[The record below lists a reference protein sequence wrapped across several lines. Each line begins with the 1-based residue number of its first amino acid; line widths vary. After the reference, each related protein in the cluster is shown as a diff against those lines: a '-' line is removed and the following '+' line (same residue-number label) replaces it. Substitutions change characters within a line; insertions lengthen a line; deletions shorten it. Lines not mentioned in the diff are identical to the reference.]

1 MFRLMTLVVLSC
13 LYAFTA
19 ELSAADPLLESAV
32 VPAVVAPQVEI
43 VGICNVPLDDAGWW
57 DEQGNAIPLEQ
68 IPSFAVAKPGDASK
82 DLQPLESERFVLIKA
97 KVAATA
103 IVNVQIPGQSFSIRL
118 PERVDGVP
126 WKQLQEAAKQTG
138 EKWQPLHA
146 REIVYGIG
154 TRIKANHTDRFLT
167 AQVMVSDGEWE
178 SIGARPRRPD
188 EANPMTFELDS
199 LEGEMPL
206 QLRDRAVRV
215 MAEDKQG
222 QLHAPTAN
230 AQIKA
235 KEKIVGYQ
243 AWFQQPPAEIV
254 NFHLQ
259 TRPSQTFVFHNVSLL
274 GGKRSPADKV
284 RASGGVFAGD
294 LDVLTH
300 DNPLDQPTELDWCG
314 LRDGDVTLIPA
325 VASLRRLY
333 LASEWLTDTG
343 VEHLVTADSLRH
355 LRIVSPHVT
364 GAALVHTPSNLT
376 TLEVQGAA
384 LQYVQSSDLAALPSR
399 DGLQHLKLWST
410 AITDDNA
417 ATLAQFHQLE
427 SLVADGSQ
435 LTDVGLAELAKLTK
449 LRRLDLGVVDCT
461 TTGIGALAKLTNLR
475 ELNVRGQ
482 AVNDDS
488 LAELAAIESLE
499 RMDLRDCA
507 ISDAGIKHLNR
518 IPAIHQ
524 LDTRGTA
531 VTRNAYQLLK
541 QQHPDI
547 RITIPDPPPVEAID
561 IEVVVRDSEG
571 TPLGDANVILFASPD
586 GGGYA
591 VNGWYPPEQLPPL
604 GGGATDDWGTYR
616 TRITPHSDNYIVV
629 WVVTASGGLQVAT
642 KRRDNHDQL
651 KFELVMPPKDIR
663 LKLVDAQGQPAVG
676 VDVAPF
682 RMAAGRFNQFE
693 VPPSLL
699 ESIVWK
705 TSDAEGRVT
714 LPYLD
719 PQKLHRLGFRS
730 TVFGNQV
737 TDYKREFPDEEFVI
751 ELLSVVPV
759 ECRVDVNAP
768 TDFRRFAGVLFSTSY
783 GRASD
788 GVWAKNRFTWVPL
801 QLSDDGRLVDV
812 QLGSGR
818 VELADQTSYVDA
830 DHRRIE
836 LNQDTA
842 IVEADKPTFLDL
854 RMVDLVP
861 IYGVVRLLPSW
872 EPAAEFEL
880 YTPGADRKRR
890 SHSFTTDRSGRFMSW
905 VMPGEFGLDSHR
917 FYENVYSSI
926 AGYQWRNGSFGG
938 RHEASEAAETREL
951 LPLNLALM
959 KTIRGR
965 LVDAEGAPLQ
975 QSVYGFPTQDT
986 QSSRNCIGTNSDKD
1000 GYFEGHFPYTHPP
1013 VSWRGSGDKNP
1024 YRIVQQEPLIL
1035 TPDLS
1040 PQE

>member
-1 MFRLMTLVVLSC
+1 MFRLMTLVVLAC
-13 LYAFTA
+13 LCTITV
-19 ELSAADPLLESAV
+19 ELSAADPLPGSAI
-32 VPAVVAPQVEI
+32 AQAAVAPQVEI

-57 DEQGNAIPLEQ
+57 DEQGNAIPLEK
-68 IPSFAVAKPGDASK
+68 IPDFAVAKPGDASE

-97 KVAATA
+97 TVAATA

-118 PERVDGVP
+118 PEFVDGVA
-126 WKQLQEAAKQTG
+126 WKQLQEEAKRAG

-154 TRIKANHTDRFLT
+154 TRIKVNHADRFLT
-167 AQVMVSDGEWE
+167 AQVMVSDGEWK

-199 LEGEMPL
+199 LEGELPL
-206 QLRDRAVRV
+206 QLRDQAVRV

-222 QLHAPTAN
+222 KLHAPTAN

-243 AWFQQPPAEIV
+243 AWFQQPAAEIV

-259 TRPSQTFVFHNVSLL
+259 TRPSQTFVFHDVSLL

-300 DNPLDQPTELDWCG
+300 DNPSDQPTDLDWCG

-325 VASLRRLY
+325 VPSLRRLY

-343 VEHLVTADSLRH
+343 VEHLAAADSLRH
-355 LRIVSPHVT
+355 LRIVSPHMT

-384 LQYVQSSDLAALPSR
+384 LQYVQSADLAALPSR
-399 DGLQHLKLWST
+399 DGLQHFKLWST
-410 AITDDNA
+410 VITDDNA
-417 ATLAQFHQLE
+417 ATIAQFNQLE
-427 SLVADGSQ
+427 SLIADGSQ
-435 LTDVGLAELAKLTK
+435 LTDAGLAELAKLSK
-449 LRRLDLGVVDCT
+449 LQRLDLGVVDCT
-461 TTGIGALAKLTNLR
+461 TNGIGVLAKLTNLR

-482 AVNDDS
+482 AVNDDA
-488 LAELAAIESLE
+488 LEQLAAIASLE
-499 RMDLRDCA
+499 RIDLRDCS
-507 ISDAGIKHLNR
+507 ISDTGIKHLNR
-518 IPAIHQ
+518 IPGIHQ

-541 QQHPDI
+541 HQHPDI
-547 RITIPDPPPVEAID
+547 RIIIPDPPPPEAID
-561 IEVVVRDSEG
+561 IEVVVRDSAG
-571 TPLGDANVILFASPD
+571 TPLEDANVTLFASPN
-586 GGGYA
+586 GGGSA
-591 VNGWYPPEQLPPL
+591 INGWYPPEQLPKL
-604 GGGATDDWGTYR
+604 GGGATDDSGTYR
-616 TRITPHSDNYIVV
+616 TRIPPHSDNYIVA
-629 WVVTASGGLQVAT
+629 WVVTAHGGLQVAT
-642 KRRDNHDQL
+642 KRTDDHDQL
-651 KFELVMPPKDIR
+651 KFELVMPAKNVR

-682 RMAAGRFNQFE
+682 RLAAGRFNQFE

-699 ESIVWK
+699 ESLVWL
-705 TSDAEGRVT
+705 TSDEQGRVT
-714 LPYLD
+714 LPHLD
-719 PQKLHRLGFRS
+719 PKKLHRLGFRS
-730 TVFGNQV
+730 TAFGKQV
-737 TDYKREFPDEEFVI
+737 TDYKQEFPEEEFVI
-751 ELLSVVPV
+751 ELLPVVPV
-759 ECRVDVNAP
+759 ECRINVNLP
-768 TDFRRFAGVLFSTSY
+768 TDFRRFEGVLFSTSY

-788 GVWAKNRFTWVPL
+788 DVWAKNRFTWVPL
-801 QLSDDGRLVDV
+801 KLSEDGRIVDAR
-812 QLGSGR
+812 LGQGR
-818 VELADQTSYVDA
+818 VELADQTSYADA
-830 DHRRIE
+830 DHQRIE
-836 LNQDTA
+836 LNRDTA
-842 IVEADKPTFLDL
+842 NVEADKPAFLDL
-854 RMVDLVP
+854 RLVDLIPVH
-861 IYGVVRLLPSW
+861 GVVRLLPSW
-872 EPAAEFEL
+872 DSAAEFEL
-880 YTPGADRKRR
+880 HTPRADRKRR
-890 SHSFTTDRSGRFMSW
+890 SHSFTTDRSGRFMLW
-905 VMPGEFGLDSHR
+905 IMPGEFRLDSHR

-926 AGYQWRNGSFGG
+926 AGYQWRNSGFGG

-951 LPLNLALM
+951 LPLDLALM

-1000 GYFEGHFPYTHPP
+1000 GYFEGPFPYTHPP

-1024 YRIVQQEPLIL
+1024 YRVVQQEPLIL

-1040 PQE
+1040 PSE